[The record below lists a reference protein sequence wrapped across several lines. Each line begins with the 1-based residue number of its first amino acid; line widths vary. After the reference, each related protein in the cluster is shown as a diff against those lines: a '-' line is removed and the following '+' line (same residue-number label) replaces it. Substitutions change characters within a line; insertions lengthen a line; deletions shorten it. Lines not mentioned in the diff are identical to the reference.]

1 MQNTDGINADSLDV
15 LVTRLFPR
23 SRARVQRPMTGGSSA
38 VMTAIDLDLAE
49 GGGRTVVLRQCGGAN
64 LAADPNAARTEY
76 QLLRALSDRGLPV
89 PQALHVDESLELI
102 DAPFLIISHLDGRP
116 DYAPTDP
123 VHAARQMAG
132 FLAGLHTIDVESD
145 DLAFVVRPV
154 DGPGYLEI
162 ERSALPEVFLRGHDL
177 LEAAWPAGNP
187 NRPCLL
193 HGDLWPGNML
203 WQDGELTAVVDWEDA
218 SVGDPMVDLAIAR
231 VDMSWSFGFEAMEVF
246 TTSYAELTGFD
257 LSALPLWDLRA
268 VLRQV
273 PHAADYAE
281 GWREL
286 GRLDIA
292 QDVIQ
297 SCHLQLTEKA
307 LAAL

>member
-1 MQNTDGINADSLDV
+1 MQDIDDIDADV
-15 LVTRLFPR
+15 LDTLAARLFR
-23 SRARVQRPMTGGSSA
+23 EAHVFAQRPMTGGSSA
-38 VMTAIDLDLAE
+38 IMTAIDLELE
-49 GGGRTVVLRQCGGAN
+49 NGEKTTVILRQCGGAN
-64 LAADPNAARTEY
+64 LAADPHAAHTEF
-76 QLLRALSDRGLPV
+76 QLLRALSERGLPV
-89 PQALHVDESLELI
+89 PRALYVDESLELI

-177 LEAAWPAGNP
+177 LEAAWPPGNS

-218 SVGDPMVDLAIAR
+218 SVGDPMVDLAIAG
-231 VDMSWSFGFEAMEVF
+231 VDMSWSFGFEAMELF

-281 GWREL
+281 GWWEL
-286 GRLDIA
+286 GRLDIT